1 MSLISD
7 ISSILPEPEDD
18 EPVSTKNGLL
28 DRITVLNDRLWE
40 GRINRPL
47 VEEWLKN
54 FDGKTGNDVATERL
68 HALYWLSQF
77 LYYGSV
83 EIRVLLKT
91 LFRDLF
97 LVPLIQ
103 EIRTS
108 NGGSRDLGVLGPLL
122 TEKIRSTRFLGIGNP
137 SESGVHLLYYF
148 RQENSL
154 SKGNFLDS
162 GQIIERV
169 ALHDGKFTRKIADE
183 KVEQYVFVDD
193 VCGSGQTAIEYSRNL
208 LADLRDLKS
217 NAKFCY
223 YSLFGTKAGIDK
235 ARKDSLFG
243 DNCSAVIEL
252 DDSYRCLSDQSRYL
266 KVVPSGIDAGILKT
280 LALHYGQLICPG
292 HAGGFEDSQMLFGFH
307 HNTPDNTLPII
318 WGERGNGAQVEWVP
332 AFRRYPKI
340 GALT

>member
-7 ISSILPEPEDD
+7 ISSILPSPEDD
-18 EPVSTKNGLL
+18 EPVSTRNGLL
-28 DRITVLNDRLWE
+28 DRITVLNDKLWE
-40 GRINRPL
+40 SRVNRPL
-47 VEEWLKN
+47 VEEWLNN
-54 FDGKTGNDVATERL
+54 FDGKTGHDVDMERL

-77 LYYGSV
+77 LYYGSM
-83 EIRVLLKT
+83 EIRVLLRT

-103 EIRTS
+103 EIRVS
-108 NGGSRDLGVLGPLL
+108 NGGTRDLGVLGPLL
-122 TEKIRSTRFLGIGNP
+122 AQKISSTRFLGIGNP

-154 SKGNFLDS
+154 SKANFLDA

-169 ALHDGKFTRKIADE
+169 ALPGGNVTRKIADE
-183 KVEQYVFVDD
+183 SVDQYVFVDD
-193 VCGSGQTAIEYSRNL
+193 VCGSGQTAIQYSQNL
-208 LADLRDLKS
+208 LADLRDCNS

-223 YSLFGTKAGIDK
+223 YSLFGTKTGIDK
-235 ARKDSLFG
+235 ARQHSLFG

-266 KVVPSGIDAGILKT
+266 KVVPSGIDVEILKT

-292 HAGGFEDSQMLFGFH
+292 HAGGFDDSQMLFGFH

-318 WGERGNGAQVEWVP
+318 WGERANGAQVEWVP

-340 GALT
+340 GAFA